1 MLPSAISLL
10 PTLRSFRVLRVLDLQ
25 GCDLS
30 KGYRLKYVEKLF
42 HLRYLGLGDTRIA
55 QLPEE
60 TGNIRFLQTLDLMG
74 TCICSLPSTVVQLRH
89 LMCLYIESYTRLP
102 NGIGSLTSL
111 VRCFV
116 REARVI
122 PSSDGGFGMGLGNLP
137 SLQDVWVYLKCE
149 GASNEE
155 VKDLKV
161 ALRNSVEINPNH
173 PKLHIYWWIEL
184 DMRMNMKVRDPRSF
198 FPYFHLSRSIW
209 PQFLLLFLSWW
220 TENERQEKLLKMDR
234 APEENICKH
243 AYPQASRRRASASL
257 RRKSTFSFCA
267 MNLDHNITKLICFL
281 FWVQTDL

>member
-1 MLPSAISLL
+1 MLWQLGACKVVVFPSAISLL

-30 KGYRLKYVEKLF
+30 QSYNLKYVEKLF

-173 PKLHIYWWIEL
+173 PKLHIY
-184 DMRMNMKVRDPRSF
+184 
-198 FPYFHLSRSIW
+198 
-209 PQFLLLFLSWW
+209 
-220 TENERQEKLLKMDR
+220 
-234 APEENICKH
+234 
-243 AYPQASRRRASASL
+243 
-257 RRKSTFSFCA
+257 
-267 MNLDHNITKLICFL
+267 
-281 FWVQTDL
+281 